1 MIKVKS
7 ATKEG
12 FEEASEGDSINL
24 TFPDSE
30 TRRGRVGV
38 GVGETLDTQCNQ
50 AVIVAQRG
58 SNPENSSDRTT
69 GAPTEQ
75 RLEPNSQGI
84 TNTLTSVQKD
94 NLLQQDYSIR
104 RLTEIEVERLQ
115 GFKDNWTAIGNY
127 DGVIKPISKTQRY
140 KMCGN
145 AVTVDI
151 VQLITDKL
159 FKIIT

>member
-12 FEEASEGDSINL
+12 FEEAKEGDSINL
-24 TFPDSE
+24 TFSDSE
-30 TRRGRVGV
+30 TRRGRVGQ
-38 GVGETLDTQCNQ
+38 TLDTQCNQ
-50 AVIVAQRG
+50 GVIVAQRG
-58 SNPENSSDRTT
+58 RNPDNSSDRTP

-94 NLLQQDYSIR
+94 NLLKQNYSIR
-104 RLTEIEVERLQ
+104 RLTETETEKLQ
-115 GFKDNWTAIGNY
+115 GFKPGHTAFGNY

-159 FKIIT
+159 INII